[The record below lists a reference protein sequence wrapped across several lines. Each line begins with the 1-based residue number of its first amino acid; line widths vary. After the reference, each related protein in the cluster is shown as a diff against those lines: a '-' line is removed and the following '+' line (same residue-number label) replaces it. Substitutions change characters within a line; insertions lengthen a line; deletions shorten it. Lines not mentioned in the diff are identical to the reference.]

1 MSVLTKLVEFIFQQQ
16 IDCSFCS
23 QINSIN
29 SILIMAAFTLEDAL
43 AIWTN
48 LGKHLLFVWLCISS
62 IKMSTRRIMRQD
74 ELSSVVRLEWRTRED
89 ISSRRITRP
98 LV

>member
-16 IDCSFCS
+16 IDCCFCS

-43 AIWTN
+43 SIWTN
-48 LGKHLLFVWLCISS
+48 LGKHLLFVWLCVSS
-62 IKMSTRRIMRQD
+62 IKTGTRRIMRQD
-74 ELSSVVRLEWRTRED
+74 ELSSVVRLE
-89 ISSRRITRP
+89 
-98 LV
+98 